1 MVVPGS
7 SSCREVYMALETL
20 NILLVEDDPV
30 FRDVLSS
37 FLRTRGALV
46 SEAEDGREGLE
57 LFAKKRFDIILAD
70 LNMPNMDG
78 LTMLRHIYKSGSQ
91 IPSIILS
98 GNQRMALVT
107 EALRLG
113 ASDYLVKPLSDLHAV
128 EYAINQCLASV
139 GASQS
144 VLDENIDELS
154 YLELNEHLAL
164 LEQNTEAAKCVQ
176 QQLFPGSTIDYPSI
190 HVDYTL
196 MTHKRVSP
204 YFIDSAMVGNE
215 HFIMYMAH
223 FHPEDNRA
231 AFACVLLK
239 SFVNQKVKD
248 CNNRLDDIV
257 THPQVMLK
265 YLNERLVNAGL
276 DLYCDIIYV
285 ALHLTHKELQ
295 VAQAGRGLRCYLRH
309 GAELTR
315 LALADS
321 MQLGLFAWGQPSMQ
335 SRQLNGDDTLC
346 LVTGIPK
353 HKDMLMANDFQGLVY
368 TPDMVEGGFVQMKVT
383 E

>member
-1 MVVPGS
+1 
-7 SSCREVYMALETL
+7 MALEAL

-30 FRDVLSS
+30 FRDMIAR

-46 SEAEDGREGLE
+46 TEAGDGRDGLE
-57 LFAKKRFDIILAD
+57 QFVKKRFDIILAD

-78 LTMLRHIYKSGSQ
+78 LTMLRHIYNSGSS

-128 EYAINQCLASV
+128 EYAINQCLASTGV
-139 GASQS
+139 APTG
-144 VLDENIDELS
+144 LNDDIDELS
-154 YLELNEHLAL
+154 YLELNQNLAL

-176 QQLFPGSTIDYPSI
+176 QQLFPGSAIDYPKV

-196 MTHKRVSP
+196 LTHNRVSP
-204 YFIDSAMVGNE
+204 YFIDSAMVGGE

-223 FHPEDNRA
+223 FYPEDNRA

-248 CNNRLDDIV
+248 SNNRIDDTV
-257 THPQVMLK
+257 TNPQSMLK
-265 YLNERLVNAGL
+265 YLNERLVNAGV

-285 ALHLTHKELQ
+285 ALHLKHNELQ

-309 GAELTR
+309 GEALTR

-321 MQLGLFAWGQPSMQ
+321 MQLGLFAWGHPSMQ

-346 LVTGIPK
+346 LVTGIPA
-353 HKDMLMANDFQGLVY
+353 HKRMLMANDFHGLVY
-368 TPDMVEGGFVQMKVT
+368 SPDTVEGGFVQMHIG
-383 E
+383 